1 MKKGFILI
9 VIVLSFLSCKKKS
22 TATQAELDEKIIT
35 NYISDN
41 NLNATATGSGLYY
54 VMTTVGTGV
63 QPNSNS
69 NVTVS
74 YRGTLKDGTIFDQSA
89 PAGATFS
96 LKSVIK
102 GWQEG
107 IPLFKKGG
115 KGTLLIPS
123 ALGYGAN
130 ATGSIP
136 ANSVLIFD
144 IDLINVQ

>member
-63 QPNSNS
+63 
-69 NVTVS
+69 
-74 YRGTLKDGTIFDQSA
+74 
-89 PAGATFS
+89 
-96 LKSVIK
+96 
-102 GWQEG
+102 
-107 IPLFKKGG
+107 
-115 KGTLLIPS
+115 
-123 ALGYGAN
+123 
-130 ATGSIP
+130 
-136 ANSVLIFD
+136 
-144 IDLINVQ
+144 